1 MQGKKISCPTCRART
16 KVTDVA
22 YVDSGRGQADG
33 EGGQASSNVAQ
44 EAAIPVEGSY
54 GTKVNTWWY
63 ADSLLGGGGH
73 ASGAQVSFT

>member
-22 YVDSGRGQADG
+22 YVDNGRGQSEG
-33 EGGQASSNVAQ
+33 EEGLASSSAAQ

-54 GTKVNTWWY
+54 GTKVSTCWY
-63 ADSLLGGGGH
+63 ADSP
-73 ASGAQVSFT
+73 